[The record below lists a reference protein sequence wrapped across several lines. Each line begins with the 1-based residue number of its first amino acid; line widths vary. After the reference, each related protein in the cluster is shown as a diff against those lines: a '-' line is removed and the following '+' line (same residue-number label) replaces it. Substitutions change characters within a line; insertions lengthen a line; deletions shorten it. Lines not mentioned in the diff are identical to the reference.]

1 MCKAH
6 SIVQAAFSP
15 HVASSPSRPAVPVRL
30 LQNPQQAMFL
40 TSSTVVLV
48 SLRFAFLWY
57 LDLPSHLR
65 CHPGHRLQL
74 FLYHKT
80 EIMH

>member
-1 MCKAH
+1 M
-6 SIVQAAFSP
+6 P
-15 HVASSPSRPAVPVRL
+15 GRL

-40 TSSTVVLV
+40 TSSTVALV
-48 SLRFAFLWY
+48 SLRFASLWY

-80 EIMH
+80 EMRCLLYVGIINTMCEKTPLPLY

>member
-1 MCKAH
+1 M
-6 SIVQAAFSP
+6 
-15 HVASSPSRPAVPVRL
+15 PVRL
-30 LQNPQQAMFL
+30 LQNPQKAMFL

-48 SLRFAFLWY
+48 SLRFASLWY

-80 EIMH
+80 EMHCLLCVGIINTMCEKTPLPLY

>member
-1 MCKAH
+1 M
-6 SIVQAAFSP
+6 
-15 HVASSPSRPAVPVRL
+15 PVRL

-80 EIMH
+80 EMRCLLYVGIINTMCEKTPLPLY

>member
-1 MCKAH
+1 M
-6 SIVQAAFSP
+6 
-15 HVASSPSRPAVPVRL
+15 PVRL
-30 LQNPQQAMFL
+30 QQNPQQAMFL
-40 TSSTVVLV
+40 TSSTVALV
-48 SLRFAFLWY
+48 SLRFASLWY

-80 EIMH
+80 EMRCLLCVGIINTMCEKTPLPLY

>member
-1 MCKAH
+1 M
-6 SIVQAAFSP
+6 
-15 HVASSPSRPAVPVRL
+15 PVRL

-40 TSSTVVLV
+40 TSSTVALV
-48 SLRFAFLWY
+48 SLRFASLWY

-80 EIMH
+80 EIMRWYINTMCEKTPLPLY